1 VAAEIVAGNP
11 VAAADGLTVEILMG
25 DVEVDPENASHVL
38 GDLNW
43 SRNNKGI
50 VVLPESFEPHRR
62 WDNMWLYATQLL
74 SPSSR
79 TLTASQGCL

>member
-1 VAAEIVAGNP
+1 MAAEIVAGNP

-50 VVLPESFEPHRR
+50 VVLPESFEPHRL
-62 WDNMWLYATQLL
+62 NPVAESLVENVNSFPGL
-74 SPSSR
+74 S
-79 TLTASQGCL
+79 LT

>member
-38 GDLNW
+38 GLEQEQQGHRGA
-43 SRNNKGI
+43 SG
-50 VVLPESFEPHRR
+50 VV
-62 WDNMWLYATQLL
+62 
-74 SPSSR
+74 
-79 TLTASQGCL
+79 